1 MLIESSQRGHS
12 PIRSFTRSARD
23 VVLEQAVLNLRKA
36 SANLTSS
43 RDSSYNRRPPTASSM
58 CPLQVRVCR
67 PNGRRGVLQPWCV
80 GACVDLMALAPSHDP
95 KGLHSAVMHREAGH
109 PTADPRHAS
118 INGRRVRSCSPFF
131 GRSSAERGRGAAKQ
145 GCGHEGRGAGA
156 LRLCISQ
163 STLASR
169 SIARAARYCQS
180 FAFAVARSLSH
191 TSTLPVVGEGF
202 SMHGMEM
209 LAGRAAH

>member
-1 MLIESSQRGHS
+1 M
-12 PIRSFTRSARD
+12 
-23 VVLEQAVLNLRKA
+23 VLEQAVLNLRKA

-43 RDSSYNRRPPTASSM
+43 RDSSYNRRPPTAS
-58 CPLQVRVCR
+58 RVCMCVDR
-67 PNGRRGVLQPWCV
+67 NGRRRVLHVCAAGVLQPWCV

-95 KGLHSAVMHREAGH
+95 KGLHCAVMHREAGH
-109 PTADPRHAS
+109 PAADPRHAS

-145 GCGHEGRGAGA
+145 GCGHEGRGASA

-169 SIARAARYCQS
+169 SIARAARYCQ
-180 FAFAVARSLSH
+180 ALRSLWHAVCLTRPHCRWLARDLACTAWRCWQGGPH
-191 TSTLPVVGEGF
+191 TKSNK
-202 SMHGMEM
+202 
-209 LAGRAAH
+209 LA